1 LWNFSYR
8 LVYARFDGNRDG
20 TQDLTYDEVVWDRA
34 GGETRTAD
42 NFPVVPLVINQQAHI
57 FGVGYDISPRW
68 TINLLVRY
76 IHQNTD
82 HKSVIP
88 GFDEFLISS
97 SGIGDISL
105 SASRPVWR
113 RNQHFVA
120 ASVGV
125 SLPVGSIDEIGPT
138 PRDPD
143 QDTQLPYTMQI
154 GSGTIDVL
162 QSLVYSARGSRY
174 TWGGRARGTF
184 RIGETDRNYT
194 LGNRLSVSGW
204 LEKPLRP
211 WLQPSVRVSLQ
222 KWGRIDG
229 RDTDLQIDALPV
241 SPYPAAVT
249 DPDKFGGTKVHV
261 TFGATLMRD
270 AGSLARHALQLE
282 AGLPVYQSLHGP
294 QPKEIFRLGAGWK
307 WSL

>member
-1 LWNFSYR
+1 MPILAQSPPTDLTELDIEAILALHIRKVDAPETTRLWNFSYR

-143 QDTQLPYTMQI
+143 QDTQLPYTM
-154 GSGTIDVL
+154 
-162 QSLVYSARGSRY
+162 
-174 TWGGRARGTF
+174 
-184 RIGETDRNYT
+184 
-194 LGNRLSVSGW
+194 
-204 LEKPLRP
+204 
-211 WLQPSVRVSLQ
+211 
-222 KWGRIDG
+222 
-229 RDTDLQIDALPV
+229 
-241 SPYPAAVT
+241 
-249 DPDKFGGTKVHV
+249 
-261 TFGATLMRD
+261 
-270 AGSLARHALQLE
+270 
-282 AGLPVYQSLHGP
+282 
-294 QPKEIFRLGAGWK
+294 
-307 WSL
+307 